1 MNLDLEAE
9 ADTTLSSVEKLLSS
23 QKGLLQPI
31 VNQSS
36 PSSFFSL
43 LEGAMNSQSYV
54 PLHNVREQTSYQKM
68 VTVAYTRNKHC
79 FMLDS

>member
-1 MNLDLEAE
+1 MNLDHEAE

-23 QKGLLQPI
+23 QIGLLQPI

-36 PSSFFSL
+36 PSSFSSL

-54 PLHNVREQTSYQKM
+54 PLHNVQYPAKKSERDFYFFKHLVREK
-68 VTVAYTRNKHC
+68 
-79 FMLDS
+79 